1 MVKKRTLNFH
11 LIFLVFISPLI
22 FVSFCNA
29 QDDRIEAE
37 LKDTSPF
44 VNPLKSALGDVAYE
58 KAIKSG
64 EYTYSGNLKCRLCHR
79 DFFMGRKKDLHEHT
93 FKKSVKKHRKETRCF
108 PCHATGYGIDS
119 GFTSLKETPK
129 LANVQCEGCHGPG
142 RKHNE
147 LGAKGGFL
155 AGTDKPDTIK
165 KMCQACHN
173 SRWNK
178 SYKDL
183 DTAYKAYKDAEAAA
197 IAPSPGK

>member
-1 MVKKRTLNFH
+1 MSPKKSFY
-11 LIFLVFISPLI
+11 FFFFIASL
-22 FVSFCNA
+22 FSVLSSFAPCYA
-29 QDDRIEAE
+29 EDERIEIE
-37 LKDTSPF
+37 LKDTAPMA
-44 VNPLKSALGDVAYE
+44 NPLKYALGDAEYD

-64 EYTYSGNLKCRLCHR
+64 EYSYSGNLKCRLCHR

-108 PCHATGYGIDS
+108 PCHSTGYGIES

-142 RKHNE
+142 SKHNI

-155 AGTDKPDTIK
+155 AGTDKPGTIK

-173 SRWNK
+173 ARWDK
-178 SYKDL
+178 SYKDVNA
-183 DTAYKAYKDAEAAA
+183 AYEVYKNAEAAA
-197 IAPSPGK
+197 TLK